1 MGILI
6 GYRRLAWS
14 TADTQMVQVARG
26 RFQAVGDV
34 PNRITPGELAENHAD
49 ELTPR
54 VIALAVLVRA
64 CCPNNFSDG
73 FFGQFADYLG
83 KKCYLCTHKRVWVFF
98 CTTKVVLFYLIPI
111 PLFRFSSKIFRTTL
125 NFAAKIQ
132 ILFEL

>member
-1 MGILI
+1 MIRGTNDQGHDQGHDQGDGSPDPLFGLGGWPFQTDKCQSLI
-6 GYRRLAWS
+6 GGTVLLI
-14 TADTQMVQVARG
+14 RG

-34 PNRITPGELAENHAD
+34 SHRITPGELAENHAD

-64 CCPNNFSDG
+64 CCPDNSSDG

-98 CTTKVVLFYLIPI
+98 ALL
-111 PLFRFSSKIFRTTL
+111 R
-125 NFAAKIQ
+125 
-132 ILFEL
+132 